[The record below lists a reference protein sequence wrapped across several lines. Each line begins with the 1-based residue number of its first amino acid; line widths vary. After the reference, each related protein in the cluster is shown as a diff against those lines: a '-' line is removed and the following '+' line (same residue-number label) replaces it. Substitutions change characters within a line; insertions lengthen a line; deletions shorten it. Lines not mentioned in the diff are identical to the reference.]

1 MTMIALHAFRD
12 DAAEA
17 QRLAD
22 ALQVPLAFVDV
33 HTFPDG
39 ELVPRVP
46 EPAQTTIVYRSL
58 HRANEKLVELL
69 LAVEAWRRN
78 GAKQLVLVAPYLPY
92 MRQDTPFQA
101 GEPVSQRVIAGLLDA
116 AFDAVVTV
124 DPHLH
129 RTPTLAELF
138 PTSTSVHLHAA
149 DALVPYL
156 REHPLTAE
164 TIVVGPDI
172 ESGPWA
178 QRIAGPLGLV
188 HITLRKIR
196 RGDAEVEVQAPPG
209 ALVVGRPILL
219 VDDICSTG
227 GTLKR
232 ATEILK
238 SAGAGPVTIFVT
250 HLLASDLVIADLH
263 RAGASRIIST
273 DSCPGPARIV
283 HLADLIAASIKA
295 MV

>member
-1 MTMIALHAFRD
+1 MIALHAFRD

-22 ALQVPLAFVDV
+22 ALQVSLAFVDV
-33 HTFPDG
+33 HRFPDG

-46 EPAQTTIVYRSL
+46 EPARTTIVYRSL
-58 HRANEKLVELL
+58 HHANEKLLELL
-69 LAVEAWRRN
+69 LTVDAWRRN
-78 GAKQLVLVAPYLPY
+78 GAKHLVLVAPYLPY
-92 MRQDTPFQA
+92 MRQDAPFRV
-101 GEPVSQRVIAGLLDA
+101 GEPISQHVVAGLLDA
-116 AFDAVVTV
+116 AFDTIVTV

-138 PTSTSVHLHAA
+138 PTSASAHLHSA
-149 DALVPYL
+149 DALIPYL
-156 REHPLTAE
+156 REHLLPAE

-178 QRIAGPLGLV
+178 QRIAGPLGLD
-188 HITLRKIR
+188 HITLQKIR
-196 RGDAEVEVQAPPG
+196 RGDADVEVDAPPG
-209 ALVVGRPILL
+209 ALVVGRPALV

-227 GTLKR
+227 GTLKK
-232 ATEILK
+232 AMETLK

-250 HLLASDLVIADLH
+250 HLLAGDLVIADLQ

-273 DSCPGPARIV
+273 DSCPGPASAV
-283 HLADLIAASIKA
+283 HLADLIAVSLKTL
-295 MV
+295 V